1 VAVALEPYFDGVLGA
16 ARAGSAWAWEA
27 IFREFAGPI
36 ASYARRRGAV
46 EPDDV
51 LQETLLAAARD
62 IHRFEGDE
70 HDFRAWIF
78 TIAHRRVTDA
88 FRAQGRTV
96 QRSDADVGDAE
107 IEARWLGDVER
118 EAMSCMSMVE
128 VSALLRGLSVA
139 QRDVILLR
147 VVADLSVEQTATVLQ
162 KSEGAVRA
170 LQSKALKALR
180 DKLQKGR

>member
-1 VAVALEPYFDGVLGA
+1 MTLEPYFEAVLSA

-36 ASYARRRGAV
+36 AAYAQNRGAS
-46 EPDDV
+46 EPEEV

-62 IHRFEGDE
+62 IHRFAGDE

-78 TIAHRRVTDA
+78 TIAHRRVSDA
-88 FRAQGRTV
+88 FRAQGRAV
-96 QRSDADVGDAE
+96 KRSDADVGDTE
-107 IEARWLGDVER
+107 IESRWLGDVER
-118 EAMSCMSMVE
+118 EAMSRMSMLE
-128 VSALLRGLSVA
+128 VGALVRGLSVA

-147 VVADLSVEQTATVLQ
+147 VVADLSVEQTADVLQ
-162 KSEGAVRA
+162 KSQGAVRA

-180 DKLQKGR
+180 EKLQKGR

>member
-1 VAVALEPYFDGVLGA
+1 VTLEPYFEAVLSA

-36 ASYARRRGAV
+36 AGYAKGRGAA
-46 EPDDV
+46 EPEDV

-62 IHRFEGDE
+62 IHRFVGDE

-88 FRAQGRTV
+88 FRIQGRTV
-96 QRSDADVGDAE
+96 KRSDSDIGDEE
-107 IEARWLGDVER
+107 IETRWLGDVER
-118 EAMSCMSMVE
+118 EAMSSMSMLE
-128 VSALLRGLSVA
+128 VSALVRGLSIA

-147 VVADLSVEQTATVLQ
+147 VVADLSVEQTAELLDKTP
-162 KSEGAVRA
+162 GAIRA

-180 DKLQKGR
+180 ERLLRGER